1 MWRGQ
6 WAVDR
11 LIRLRYFLSFF
22 ARTGHPWIEAST
34 VVEGAGGA
42 GLVCLPSSVRS
53 KIWDFSFG
61 QGKQCPLAPLYKNL
75 SNPSCKAVFTC
86 LNRSRSSRVNLFSF
100 SHARLLRSQVSP
112 SLLCVTFRSGHILV
126 HVSSPYSAPGCD

>member
-1 MWRGQ
+1 VARAMGRRQ
-6 WAVDR
+6 THPFAVLVTLGSKR
-11 LIRLRYFLSFF
+11 LLSLKAQEAQDWF
-22 ARTGHPWIEAST
+22 AS
-34 VVEGAGGA
+34 
-42 GLVCLPSSVRS
+42 PSSVRS

-61 QGKQCPLAPLYKNL
+61 QAKQCPLAPLYKNL
-75 SNPSCKAVFTC
+75 SNPSCNAVFTC

-126 HVSSPYSAPGCD
+126 HVSSPYSAFGWD